1 MTKRMKKKLVAICI
15 SCAVVFTGP
24 GMSMVTRAY
33 ADEITQDQ
41 QQDGN
46 SANAQVSP
54 GEDENNQADN
64 TENSD
69 DKLNDQNGQNQED
82 VVQDPTEE
90 QAPEEETDQDAE
102 EAQDEAEPQAEETVN
117 GRTVVNI
124 NQGWNFT
131 TNDSTTDGWGF
142 PTGEG
147 SGVVDLPHSW
157 EYVHPT
163 MSFIPQM
170 NAKTVTYTKTVD
182 VSDMNTKNLFLKFY
196 GSARNTEVWIDGER
210 VGKHIGGYSA
220 FVFDIT
226 DYVKDKT
233 SFTIKAN
240 VTNMDTTSIPINVD
254 YTQWGGIYRDVE
266 LIGTEDAY
274 IATEDYGST
283 GIRVDST
290 VNGNSATVNLKTE
303 LSNKAAEQK
312 DLQLVTEIKDASGN
326 VVNSKE
332 DAVSLEAETT
342 AQAFEDSYTID
353 SVHLWNGTE
362 DPYLYTMHVMLKD
375 EAGNIVDE
383 ASQRFG
389 VRTFE
394 IKNGKFYLNGK
405 EYEIHGVG
413 MHQDREGYGN
423 AVPDELKAQ
432 DMDTMQEMGVNAI
445 RTSHYPHDQ

>member
-312 DLQLVTEIKDASGN
+312 DLQLVRD
-326 VVNSKE
+326 
-332 DAVSLEAETT
+332 
-342 AQAFEDSYTID
+342 
-353 SVHLWNGTE
+353 
-362 DPYLYTMHVMLKD
+362 
-375 EAGNIVDE
+375 
-383 ASQRFG
+383 QRC
-389 VRTFE
+389 
-394 IKNGKFYLNGK
+394 
-405 EYEIHGVG
+405 
-413 MHQDREGYGN
+413 
-423 AVPDELKAQ
+423 
-432 DMDTMQEMGVNAI
+432 I
-445 RTSHYPHDQ
+445 RKCCKQ